1 MPTFPRID
9 RPCPLARAD
18 QELLGQDCSHCGKTV
33 HALDAMDATQRQA
46 LMRNAS
52 GPVCV
57 SYRLPIHMGAALA
70 LSLAGSVQAAPQDVP
85 TAAPVD
91 APTSA
96 PFEVPAPA
104 AQTQVTPVDVLS
116 GLDQIMVGGVS
127 KPGEAEWIDDDP
139 SVPDLPIVH
148 RAPQQSR

>member
-18 QELLGQDCSHCGKTV
+18 QEALGQDCSHCGKTV
-33 HALDAMDATQRQA
+33 HALDGLDVVQRQA

-57 SYRLPIHMGAALA
+57 SYRLPIHLGAALA

-85 TAAPVD
+85 SSAPGQV
-91 APTSA
+91 PTSA
-96 PFEVPAPA
+96 PFEIPGQA
-104 AQTQVTPVDVLS
+104 AETQVTPVDLS
-116 GLDQIMVGGVS
+116 PGLDQIMVGGVS
-127 KPGEAEWIDDDP
+127 KPGEAEWIDNDP
-139 SVPDLPIVH
+139 SVPELPIVH